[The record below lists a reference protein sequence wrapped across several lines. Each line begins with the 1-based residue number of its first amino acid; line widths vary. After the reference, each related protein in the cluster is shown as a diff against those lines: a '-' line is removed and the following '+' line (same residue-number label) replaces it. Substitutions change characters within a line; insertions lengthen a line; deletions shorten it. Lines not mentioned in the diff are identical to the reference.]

1 MTLSLAL
8 ALLLLALV
16 GLSLGL
22 LGGGGS
28 ILAVPVLVYV
38 AHLAPA
44 DAIAM
49 SLLVVGASSVVGGVA
64 HHRAGTV
71 DWRTTGWFAAP
82 GIVMAYVGAGLTRRV
97 PGALLLLAFAVLM
110 VGVGVWMLVRARA
123 GGAEAEPAPRGAK
136 SRVPAILAGAV
147 VGAIT
152 GFLGVGGGF
161 LIVPALVAFT
171 GLGMRQAVGTSL
183 VIIAINSGAAFV
195 GHLGEAAID
204 WPLAAAFTVVSVVFV
219 LIGARLGRIIP
230 PQKLRIA
237 FAILVLVV
245 GVAMGLRSLTGP

>member
-8 ALLLLALV
+8 ALLLIALV

-49 SLLVVGASSVVGGVA
+49 SLLIVGASSVVGGVA

-82 GIVMAYVGAGLTRRV
+82 GIGMAYVGAGLTRRV
-97 PGALLLLAFAVLM
+97 PGAVLLAAFAVLM
-110 VGVGVWMLVRARA
+110 VGVGVWMLVRRR
-123 GGAEAEPAPRGAK
+123 GGAAGEAPGPRRAPRRGTT
-136 SRVPAILAGAV
+136 ILAGAL
-147 VGAIT
+147 VGGIT
-152 GFLGVGGGF
+152 GFLGIGGGF
-161 LIVPALVAFT
+161 LIVPALVAFA

-183 VIIAINSGAAFV
+183 VIIAINSAAAFV
-195 GHLGEAAID
+195 GHLGEAALH
-204 WPLAAAFTVVSVVFV
+204 WPLAAAFTVVSVAFV
-219 LIGARLGRIIP
+219 LLGARLGRIIP
-230 PQKLRIA
+230 PEKLRVA
-237 FAILVLVV
+237 FAILVLGV
-245 GVAMGLRSLTGP
+245 GVAMALRSALGG